1 METIKK
7 YILKYKLL
15 ILINAI
21 LIIFVSA
28 LKALQAIL
36 FKIIVDTSV
45 GNLNYSISTL
55 IWYSVGFLIAV
66 FTAETL

>member
-1 METIKK
+1 MEAIKK

-15 ILINAI
+15 ILVNAI
-21 LIIFVSA
+21 LVIFVSA